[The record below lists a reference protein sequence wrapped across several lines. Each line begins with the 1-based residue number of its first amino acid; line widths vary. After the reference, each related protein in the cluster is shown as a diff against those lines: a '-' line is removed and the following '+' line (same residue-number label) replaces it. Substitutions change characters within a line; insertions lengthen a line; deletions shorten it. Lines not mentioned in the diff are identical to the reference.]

1 MTRTTTRSYSEMLTF
16 KTFEERFEFLSLKA
30 RIGESTFGFER
41 WMNQHFYRSRE
52 WRQLRVEIITRDE
65 ACDLGVEGFDIPER
79 AIIHHIIPMTVE
91 DLEDGNPLCLDP
103 ENLITTT
110 HNTHNAI
117 HWGDKSLLRLPPVER
132 RPGDTQLWRSPG
144 RRN

>member
-1 MTRTTTRSYSEMLTF
+1 MSQFR
-16 KTFEERFEFLSLKA
+16 TFEERFEYLSLKA
-30 RIGESTFGFER
+30 KIGVDTFGFER
-41 WMNQHFYRSRE
+41 WMNQTFYRSKE
-52 WRQLRVEIITRDE
+52 WRDLRTEIIIRDNS
-65 ACDLGVEGFDIPER
+65 CDLGMDGFDIHER

-91 DLEDGNPLCLDP
+91 DLENRNPMCLDP

-132 RPGDTQLWRSPG
+132 RPGDTKLWGDLPRL
-144 RRN
+144 R